1 MNNQLFKN
9 VDDYIMKLFATEDS
23 SLIAAQKDATDA
35 NMPEISITPVQGKL
49 LHTLALTC
57 NAKKILEIGT
67 LGGYST
73 IWLARALPEDG
84 HLITIELDPHHAE
97 IARANIKRAGLEPK
111 VTIRVGSA
119 LEVLPEIKS
128 EKLGPFDM
136 IFIDAD
142 KPSYPEYLKY
152 SLQLS
157 RPGTLIIADNVI
169 REGDVLDENSSDERV
184 VGARRFNSMLA
195 VNPALTSIIL
205 QTVGAKEHD
214 GMSLAVV
221 NR

>member
-23 SLIAAQKDATDA
+23 SLINAQKDATDA

-97 IARANIKRAGLEPK
+97 IARENIKRAGLEPK

-119 LEVLPEIKS
+119 LEVLPEMVS

-195 VNPALTSIIL
+195 EIPALTSIIL

>member
-23 SLIAAQKDATDA
+23 SLIAAQKDAIDA

-128 EKLGPFDM
+128 EKLGQFDM
-136 IFIDAD
+136 IFIDAN

-195 VNPALTSIIL
+195 ENPALTSIIL